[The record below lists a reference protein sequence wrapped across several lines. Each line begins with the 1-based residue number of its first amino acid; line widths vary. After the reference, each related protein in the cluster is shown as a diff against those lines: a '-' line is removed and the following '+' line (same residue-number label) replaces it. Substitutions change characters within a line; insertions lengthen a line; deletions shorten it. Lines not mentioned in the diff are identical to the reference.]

1 MDISANKPVSSVAA
15 APAERG
21 RPAASQ
27 VNVSA
32 SAAPAPELPA
42 DPQYEKAAAPAP
54 TPRVDPEVARE
65 QKDRVAALA
74 RRMNDFLRSVS
85 RDVEFQ
91 VDAES
96 GDAVITVRD
105 SAGNIVRKIPGEEA
119 LQMLRRNN
127 VESGTLIDSIV

>member
-1 MDISANKPVSSVAA
+1 MDISANKPVSSVAT

-27 VNVSA
+27 VNVSGGA
-32 SAAPAPELPA
+32 ELPP
-42 DPQYEKAAAPAP
+42 DSPPEKVTTP
-54 TPRVDPEVARE
+54 TPRIDPEVADE

>member
-1 MDISANKPVSSVAA
+1 MDISANKPVSSVAP
-15 APAERG
+15 APVERG
-21 RPAASQ
+21 RTAASQ
-27 VNVSA
+27 ANVNGSVSA
-32 SAAPAPELPA
+32 AAEVATESP
-42 DPQYEKAAAPAP
+42 PQKVTTP
-54 TPRVDPEVARE
+54 TPRIDAELAE
-65 QKDRVAALA
+65 DQKDRAAALA